1 MKFLKILLYIIGSI
15 LLILLFMVATMVT
28 TIDRTPYKE
37 MAYYKQWKENVSK
50 VSKQPVADTVSNALS
65 AGWAK
70 VNITPATPGPMAGYG
85 KRRGKHYEAVHDSV
99 YVRTIIIEN
108 GETKAAIITADML
121 IVPPN
126 ITARVKELLPVTG
139 FTFDQIYFGAIHSH
153 NSLGGWYN
161 TITGKL
167 FAGPYDAAVVEN
179 VAQSIIKSIND
190 AKKNIQ
196 PATIGFGEVK
206 DTVDIKNRLVGEEG
220 IVDPWVRNLE
230 ITGANG
236 QKAMISSYAAHSTI
250 LNASTMELSRD
261 WAGALVDDLENGEAN
276 FAVYMAGA
284 VGSMAPIEKGK
295 DDFDEVKNQAGSV
308 ENSIQTILGK
318 FEKQPAILRSVTVAL
333 PLRDPRPKIM
343 PNLALRSWV
352 FRWAFGDVP
361 SYMKALR
368 IGNILMV
375 GTPCDFS
382 GELMPELT
390 AYAAKKGLH
399 LMVTS
404 FNGGYVGYITNDK
417 YFDRD
422 LYETKTMSWFGPYN
436 GAYFQEAI
444 KDLIDKMS

>member
-1 MKFLKILLYIIGSI
+1 
-15 LLILLFMVATMVT
+15 MVATMVT

-37 MAYYKQWKENVSK
+37 MSYYKQWKENVAK
-50 VSKQPVADTVSNALS
+50 VSNQTATDTVSQTLS

-70 VNITPATPGPMAGYG
+70 VNITPAMPGPMAGYG

-99 YVRTIIIEN
+99 YVRTIIVEN
-108 GETKAAIITADML
+108 GVTKAAIITADML

-126 ITARVKELLPVTG
+126 ITARVKELLPATG

-167 FAGPYDAAVVEN
+167 FAGPYDAAVVET
-179 VAQSIIKSIND
+179 VAQAIIKSIND

-196 PATIGFGEVK
+196 SATIGFGEVK
-206 DTVDIKNRLVGEEG
+206 DTLDIKNRLVGEEG

-230 ITGANG
+230 ISGANG

-261 WAGALVDDLENGEAN
+261 WAGALVDDLESREAN

-295 DDFDEVKNQAGSV
+295 DDFDEVKNQAGNV
-308 ENSIQTILGK
+308 EKSIQTILGK
-318 FEKQPAILRSVTVAL
+318 FEKQPAILRSVTVPL

-361 SYMKALR
+361 SYIKALR

-375 GTPCDFS
+375 GVPCDFS

-390 AYAAKKGLH
+390 AYAANKGLH

>member
-1 MKFLKILLYIIGSI
+1 
-15 LLILLFMVATMVT
+15 MVATMVT
-28 TIDRTPYKE
+28 TIDRTPYQE
-37 MAYYKQWKENVSK
+37 MSYYKEWKENIAK
-50 VSKQPVADTVSNALS
+50 VSKQTANDTAAHTLK

-70 VNITPATPGPMAGYG
+70 VNITPASPGPMAGYG
-85 KRRGKHYEAVHDSV
+85 KRRGKHYEAVHDSI
-99 YVRTIIIEN
+99 YIRTVIFDN
-108 GETKAAIITADML
+108 GMTKSAIITADML
-121 IVPPN
+121 IMPPN
-126 ITARVKELLPVTG
+126 IVARVKELLPATG
-139 FTFDQIYFGAIHSH
+139 FTFEQLYFGAIHSH

-167 FAGPYDAAVVEN
+167 FAGPYNAEVVEN
-179 VAQSIIKSIND
+179 VAQAVIKSINE
-190 AKKNIQ
+190 AKKNVQ
-196 PATIGFGEVK
+196 PATVSYGEAK
-206 DTVDIKNRLVGEEG
+206 DTLDIKNRLVGKEG

-230 ITGANG
+230 IVGANG
-236 QKAMISSYAAHSTI
+236 QKAFISSYAAHSTI
-250 LNASTMELSRD
+250 LNSGTMELSRD

-295 DDFDEVKNQAGSV
+295 DDFDEVKNQAGGVEKVIQSV
-308 ENSIQTILGK
+308 LGK
-318 FEKQPAILRSVTVAL
+318 FEKQPDILREVTVPL

-361 SYMKALR
+361 SYVKALR

-375 GTPCDFS
+375 GVPCDFS

-390 AYAAKKGLH
+390 AYAETKGLH

-404 FNGGYVGYITNDK
+404 FNGGYIGYITNDK

-436 GAYFQEAI
+436 GAYFQEVI

>member
-15 LLILLFMVATMVT
+15 FFILLIMVATMVT

-37 MAYYKQWKENVSK
+37 MSYYKQWKENISK
-50 VSKQPVADTVSNALS
+50 ISGQTATDTTSAALS

-85 KRRGKHYEAVHDSV
+85 KRRGKHYEAVHDSI
-99 YVRTIIIEN
+99 YVRTVIIEN
-108 GETKAAIITADML
+108 GSTKAAIITADML

-126 ITARVKELLPVTG
+126 ITARVKELLPATG

-167 FAGPYDAAVVEN
+167 FAGPYDAAVMETVSQ
-179 VAQSIIKSIND
+179 AIIKSIND

-206 DTVDIKNRLVGEEG
+206 DTTDIKNRLVGKEG
-220 IVDPWVRNLE
+220 IVDPWVRNIE

-261 WAGALVDDLENGEAN
+261 WAGALVDDLESREAN

-295 DDFDEVKNQAGSV
+295 DDFDEVKNQAGNV
-308 ENSIQTILGK
+308 EKSIQTIIGK
-318 FEKQPAILRSVTVAL
+318 FEKQPSVLRSVTVAL

>member
-1 MKFLKILLYIIGSI
+1 
-15 LLILLFMVATMVT
+15 MVT

-37 MAYYKQWKENVSK
+37 MSYYKQWKENVAKISN
-50 VSKQPVADTVSNALS
+50 QTAADTVSQSLS

-108 GETKAAIITADML
+108 GVTKAAIITADML

-126 ITARVKELLPVTG
+126 ITARVKELLPATG

-167 FAGPYDAAVVEN
+167 FAGPYDAAVVET
-179 VAQSIIKSIND
+179 VAHAIIKSIND

-206 DTVDIKNRLVGEEG
+206 DTVDIKNRLVGDEG
-220 IVDPWVRNLE
+220 IVDPWIRNLE
-230 ITGANG
+230 ISGANG
-236 QKAMISSYAAHSTI
+236 QKAIISSYAAHSTI

-261 WAGALVDDLENGEAN
+261 WAGALVDDLESREAN

-295 DDFDEVKNQAGSV
+295 DDFDEVKNQAGNV
-308 ENSIQTILGK
+308 EKSIQTIIGK
-318 FEKQPAILRSVTVAL
+318 FEKQPALLRSVTVAL
-333 PLRDPRPKIM
+333 PLRDPRPKII

>member
-15 LLILLFMVATMVT
+15 LFILLIMVATMVT

-37 MAYYKQWKENVSK
+37 MSYYKQWKENVGK
-50 VSKQPVADTVSNALS
+50 ITNQPVADTLSNTLS

-108 GETKAAIITADML
+108 GVTKAAIITADML

-126 ITARVKELLPVTG
+126 ITARVKELLPATG
-139 FTFDQIYFGAIHSH
+139 FSFDQVYFGAIHSH

-167 FAGPYDAAVVEN
+167 FAGPYDAAVVET
-179 VAQSIIKSIND
+179 VSQAIIKSIND

-206 DTVDIKNRLVGEEG
+206 DTIDIKNRLVGDEG

-230 ITGANG
+230 ITSNNG

-261 WAGALVDDLENGEAN
+261 WAGALVDDLESREAN

-308 ENSIQTILGK
+308 EKSIQTIIGK

>member
-1 MKFLKILLYIIGSI
+1 MKFLKILLYFIGSVLAI
-15 LLILLFMVATMVT
+15 LLIMVATMVT

-37 MAYYKQWKENVSK
+37 MPYYKQWKENISK
-50 VSKQPVADTVSNALS
+50 ISGPASSDTTTGTLK

-70 VNITPATPGPMAGYG
+70 VNITPEKPGPMAGYG
-85 KRRGKHYEAVHDSV
+85 KRRGKFYEAVHDSV
-99 YVRTIIIEN
+99 YIRTVIVDN
-108 GETKAAIITADML
+108 GMTKAAIVTADML

-126 ITARVKELLPVTG
+126 ITARVKELLPPTG
-139 FTFDQIYFGAIHSH
+139 FTFGQIYFGAIHSH

-179 VAQSIIKSIND
+179 VSQAIIRSIHD
-190 AKKNIQ
+190 AKKNLQ
-196 PATIGFGEVK
+196 PSTVAFGEVK
-206 DTVDIKNRLVGEEG
+206 DTADIKNRLVGKEG
-220 IVDPWVRNLE
+220 IVDPWVRNLQFS
-230 ITGANG
+230 GADG
-236 QKAMISSYAAHSTI
+236 KKALISSYAAHSTV
-250 LNASTMELSRD
+250 LNAKTMELSRD
-261 WAGALVDDLENGEAN
+261 WAGALVDDLENGEAD

-284 VGSMAPIEKGK
+284 VGSMAPIENGK
-295 DDFDEVKNQAGSV
+295 DDFDEVRNQAGNV
-308 ENSIQTILGK
+308 EKSIQSILGK
-318 FEKQPAILRSVTVAL
+318 FEKQSPLLRSVTVPL

-361 SYMKALR
+361 SYVKALR
-368 IGNILMV
+368 IGNVLMV
-375 GTPCDFS
+375 GVPCDFS

-436 GAYFQEAI
+436 GAYFQEVI
-444 KDLIDKMS
+444 KDLIDKLS

>member
-15 LLILLFMVATMVT
+15 LAVLLIMVATMVT

-37 MAYYKQWKENVSK
+37 MPYYRQWKENIGKISR
-50 VSKQPVADTVSNALS
+50 QPAADTLTNSLS

-70 VNITPATPGPMAGYG
+70 VNITPKTPGPMAGYG
-85 KRRGKHYEAVHDSV
+85 KRRGKHYQAVHDSI
-99 YVRTIIIEN
+99 YVRTVIVDN
-108 GETKAAIITADML
+108 GSTKAAIITADML

-126 ITARVKELLPVTG
+126 IVERVKELLPVTG
-139 FTFDQIYFGAIHSH
+139 FIFDQIYFGAIHSH

-179 VAQSIIKSIND
+179 IAQSIIKSIND

-206 DTVDIKNRLVGEEG
+206 DTVDIKNRLVGKEG
-220 IVDPWVRNLE
+220 IIDPWIRNLE
-230 ITGANG
+230 FSGENG
-236 QKAMISSYAAHSTI
+236 QKALISSYAAHSTVLDANI
-250 LNASTMELSRD
+250 MELSRD
-261 WAGALVDDLENGEAN
+261 YAGALVDDLEKGEAD

-284 VGSMAPIEKGK
+284 VGSMAPVERGK

-308 ENSIQTILGK
+308 EKSIQSILGK
-318 FEKQPAILRSVTVAL
+318 FEKQPGLLRSITVPL

-361 SYMKALR
+361 SYVKALR
-368 IGNILMV
+368 IGNVLMV
-375 GTPCDFS
+375 GVPCDFS

-422 LYETKTMSWFGPYN
+422 KYETKTMSWFGPYN
-436 GAYFQEAI
+436 GAYFQEVI

>member
-1 MKFLKILLYIIGSI
+1 
-15 LLILLFMVATMVT
+15 MVT

-37 MAYYKQWKENVSK
+37 MSYYKEWKENIAK
-50 VSKQPVADTVSNALS
+50 INNQTPADTVSNALS

-99 YVRTIIIEN
+99 YVRTVIVEN
-108 GETKAAIITADML
+108 GTTKAAIITADML

-126 ITARVKELLPVTG
+126 ITARVKELLPATG

-167 FAGPYDAAVVEN
+167 FAGPYDAAVMETVSQ
-179 VAQSIIKSIND
+179 AIIKSIND

-261 WAGALVDDLENGEAN
+261 WAGALVDDLESNEAN

-295 DDFDEVKNQAGSV
+295 DDFDEVKNQAGNV
-308 ENSIQTILGK
+308 EKSIQTILGK
-318 FEKQPAILRSVTVAL
+318 FERQPGFLRSVTVAL

-361 SYMKALR
+361 SYIKALR

-375 GTPCDFS
+375 GVPCDFS